1 MGRCQDTATG
11 RSAQG
16 RTSHMEPI
24 TEVMYPLCIPA
35 DVGVMQKTERGAG
48 GDRRLPDS
56 GSVILGAVTSSP
68 SAQSLD
74 AAMVRALELARS
86 AGRAG
91 EVPVG
96 AVILSPEG
104 AVVAEAANAR
114 QTQHDP
120 TAHAEIR
127 ALRAAGAAL
136 GDSHLDGC
144 TLVVTLEPC
153 TMCAGAIVLARVARL
168 VLGAWE
174 PRTGACGSVRDVVRD
189 ARANHRVEVRAGLR
203 AQESQALL
211 TDFFSD
217 RR

>member
-1 MGRCQDTATG
+1 M
-11 RSAQG
+11 
-16 RTSHMEPI
+16 
-24 TEVMYPLCIPA
+24 
-35 DVGVMQKTERGAG
+35 
-48 GDRRLPDS
+48 
-56 GSVILGAVTSSP
+56 TSSP
-68 SAQSLD
+68 SSAQSPSPFSPGSDAGALGERADVAVGRGGGTVIKPTLSSAAGPVID
-74 AAMVRALELARS
+74 AAMVRALELARA
-86 AGRAG
+86 AGEAG

-96 AVILSPEG
+96 AVVLSPEG
-104 AVVAEAANAR
+104 AVLAEAANAR
-114 QTQHDP
+114 EAEHDP

-189 ARANHRVEVRAGLR
+189 TRANHQVEVRAGLR
-203 AQESQALL
+203 AQESQDLL
-211 TDFFSD
+211 TAFFAD

>member
-1 MGRCQDTATG
+1 MTSSA
-11 RSAQG
+11 SAQPPSPFSPGSDAGALGG
-16 RTSHMEPI
+16 RAGVAVGRGGGRVIKPS
-24 TEVMYPLCIPA
+24 LSPA
-35 DVGVMQKTERGAG
+35 AG
-48 GDRRLPDS
+48 P
-56 GSVILGAVTSSP
+56 VI
-68 SAQSLD
+68 D

-114 QTQHDP
+114 QTEHDP

-144 TLVVTLEPC
+144 TLVVTL
-153 TMCAGAIVLARVARL
+153 
-168 VLGAWE
+168 
-174 PRTGACGSVRDVVRD
+174 
-189 ARANHRVEVRAGLR
+189 
-203 AQESQALL
+203 
-211 TDFFSD
+211 
-217 RR
+217 

>member
-1 MGRCQDTATG
+1 MTSSASAQPPSPSVPGSDAGALGGLAGVASGRAGGAVISPAATATV
-11 RSAQG
+11 
-16 RTSHMEPI
+16 T
-24 TEVMYPLCIPA
+24 PA
-35 DVGVMQKTERGAG
+35 
-48 GDRRLPDS
+48 
-56 GSVILGAVTSSP
+56 I
-68 SAQSLD
+68 D
-74 AAMVRALELARS
+74 AAMVRALELARA
-86 AGRAG
+86 AGAAG

-96 AVILSPEG
+96 AVVLSPEG
-104 AVVAEAANAR
+104 AVLAEAANAR
-114 QTQHDP
+114 EAEHDP

-127 ALRAAGAAL
+127 VLRAAGATL

-189 ARANHRVEVRAGLR
+189 ARANHQVEVRAGLR
-203 AQESQALL
+203 AQESQDLL
-211 TDFFSD
+211 TAFFAD

>member
-1 MGRCQDTATG
+1 
-11 RSAQG
+11 
-16 RTSHMEPI
+16 
-24 TEVMYPLCIPA
+24 MYPLCIPA
-35 DVGVMQKTERGAG
+35 DVGVMQKTERGVG
-48 GDRRLPDS
+48 GDRHFPDS

-114 QTQHDP
+114 QTEHDP

-127 ALRAAGAAL
+127 ALRAAGAVL

-153 TMCAGAIVLARVARL
+153 TMCAGAIVLARVTRL

-189 ARANHRVEVRAGLR
+189 TRANHQVEVRAGLR

-211 TDFFSD
+211 TAFFAD

>member
-1 MGRCQDTATG
+1 M
-11 RSAQG
+11 
-16 RTSHMEPI
+16 
-24 TEVMYPLCIPA
+24 
-35 DVGVMQKTERGAG
+35 
-48 GDRRLPDS
+48 
-56 GSVILGAVTSSP
+56 TSSP
-68 SAQSLD
+68 SAQPPSTSGPGSDARALGGQAGVARGRAGGAVVGSAASPAATPAID
-74 AAMVRALELARS
+74 AAMVRALELACA
-86 AGRAG
+86 AGEVG

-96 AVILSPEG
+96 AVVLSPDG
-104 AVVAEAANAR
+104 TVLAEAANAR
-114 QTQHDP
+114 EAEHDP

-189 ARANHRVEVRAGLR
+189 TRSNHQVEVRAGLR
-203 AQESQALL
+203 AQQSQDLL
-211 TDFFSD
+211 TAFFAD

>member
-1 MGRCQDTATG
+1 M
-11 RSAQG
+11 
-16 RTSHMEPI
+16 RTVAPSFP
-24 TEVMYPLCIPA
+24 
-35 DVGVMQKTERGAG
+35 
-48 GDRRLPDS
+48 S
-56 GSVILGAVTSSP
+56 WSVILGAVMPSP
-68 SAQSLD
+68 SAQPPVPPAPADVGAGRVAAGTAGVVGRAADRVLD
-74 AAMVRALELARS
+74 AAMARALDLARS
-86 AGRAG
+86 AGEAG

-96 AVILSPEG
+96 AVVLSPQG
-104 AVVAEAANAR
+104 AVLAEAANAR
-114 QTQHDP
+114 QAEHDP

-189 ARANHRVEVRAGLR
+189 ARANHQVEVRAGLR